1 MTLVATGEDCSPHMS
16 SLPVGLFET
25 DLAGRLVSAD
35 DSFRALALGGGT
47 VQIGAAPWA
56 NAHPGDRAAAELAW
70 HRLREADDP
79 LSLSFRVWTS
89 DNKLL
94 WLRLDAIPKMDV
106 FGRQTGFS
114 GCIRD
119 ITEEHRQRDISD
131 RLNGLLAASP
141 DAVLIIDRHGVPTF
155 TNAAARALFEVD
167 DAVDLVREPALR
179 TLLQTLRDQI
189 PRDAINRTES
199 GDWTG
204 EAIYRGPNGLTRT
217 LNVTVYVQRAS
228 DGAIEFWAGQ
238 MRDITTAKQLQT
250 ELNHQATHDA
260 LTGLPN
266 RVLLLRTL
274 AESLDRARHQR
285 QQVAVLFLDLDR
297 LKDVNDNVGHDVGD
311 LLLATIAGRLAS
323 ATRPA
328 DVIARIGG
336 DEFVVLCNGGIDEQ
350 SALELADR
358 VRDALTGRLMLS
370 GVEVD
375 LSVSIGVALSH
386 PTQPL
391 EPTPADEAIALV
403 RNADTAMYRAKRRG
417 RSRCELFTEEMSRA
431 ARDRKVLS
439 GALEQAIA
447 ADQMRLAYQPIV
459 STHTG
464 RMVGAEALLRW
475 HHPERGLL
483 MPSDFVHL
491 AEESGAI
498 VPMGDWV
505 IHQACFDARA
515 WIDAGLVER
524 SFSVHVNVSGRQM
537 SEGAFVE
544 RVIHT
549 VRDLDLLPQQ
559 LTLDFDEATLYAD
572 KPTTMRALQTLRRFG
587 ISLALDNFG
596 TGVSSLTALR
606 DYRADVLKLD
616 GSIASHLGNDEGNDP
631 IVRSIIQ
638 LAHAL
643 DMEVVAEWVT
653 GPDQLHRLK
662 MLGCDMAQ
670 GYLFGEPCP
679 AEAFAES
686 ARADRASGDAHHA
699 ARVGNHASG
708 DLSQNPSR

>member
-1 MTLVATGEDCSPHMS
+1 MTVVATGEEDVLHMS

-25 DLAGRLVSAD
+25 DVTGRLLSAD
-35 DSFRALALGGGT
+35 ESFRALALGGAA
-47 VQIGAAPWA
+47 IPSGAAPWG
-56 NAHPGDRAAAELAW
+56 NAHPADRAASEVTW
-70 HRLREADDP
+70 RRQREAGEDIT
-79 LSLSFRVWTS
+79 LVFRVWTS
-89 DNKLL
+89 ANKLV
-94 WLRLDAIPKMDV
+94 WLRLDARPKIDA
-106 FGRQTGFS
+106 FGQQLGYFGS
-114 GCIRD
+114 IAD
-119 ITEEHRQRDISD
+119 ITEEQHQREISE
-131 RLNGLLAASP
+131 RLTGLLAASP
-141 DAVLIIDRHGVPTF
+141 DAVLIIDRHGAPTF
-155 TNAAARALFEVD
+155 TNAAARALFDVD
-167 DAVDLVREPALR
+167 DAVDLIREPALR

-189 PRDAINRTES
+189 PREAINHTES

-217 LNVTVYVQRAS
+217 LNVTVYVQRAP

-238 MRDITTAKQLQT
+238 MRDVTTSKQVQNALQ
-250 ELNHQATHDA
+250 HQATHDA

-285 QQVAVLFLDLDR
+285 DQIAVLFLDLDR

-336 DEFVVLCNGGIDEQ
+336 DEFVVLCDGGIDEQ
-350 SALELADR
+350 SALEVADR
-358 VRDALTGRLMLS
+358 VREALTGRLMLN

-375 LSVSIGVALSH
+375 LSVSIGVALSD
-386 PTQPL
+386 PANPL
-391 EPTPADEAIALV
+391 EATTTDEALALV

-417 RSRCELFTEEMSRA
+417 RSRCELFTAEMSRA

-439 GALEQAIA
+439 ASLEQAIA
-447 ADQMRLAYQPIV
+447 ADQLRLAYQPIV

-464 RMVGAEALLRW
+464 RMVAAEALLRW
-475 HHPERGLL
+475 NHPERGLL
-483 MPSDFVHL
+483 MPSDFVSL

-505 IHQACFDARA
+505 IRQACVDARA

-537 SEGAFVE
+537 AEGAFVE
-544 RVIHT
+544 RVSHT
-549 VRDLDLLPQQ
+549 IRELDLLPQQ
-559 LTLDFDEATLYAD
+559 LTLDFDEDTLYAD
-572 KPTTMRALQTLRRFG
+572 QPTTMRALQTLRRFG
-587 ISLALDNFG
+587 VNIALDNFG

-606 DYRADVLKLD
+606 DYRADTLKLD
-616 GSIASHLGNDEGNDP
+616 GSIASSLGNDEGNDP

-643 DMEVVAEWVT
+643 DMVVVAEWVT
-653 GPDQLHRLK
+653 APDQLYRLK

-670 GYLFGEPCP
+670 GFLFGEPCP
-679 AEAFAES
+679 ADAFAAS
-686 ARADRASGDAHHA
+686 ARAGRKSDFPA
-699 ARVGNHASG
+699 
-708 DLSQNPSR
+708 PTPI

>member
-1 MTLVATGEDCSPHMS
+1 MS

-25 DLAGRLVSAD
+25 DLTGRLLSAD
-35 DSFRALALGGGT
+35 DSFRALALGGGA
-47 VQIGAAPWA
+47 IPLGSAPWG
-56 NAHPGDRAAAELAW
+56 NAHPADRAASELAW
-70 HRLREADDP
+70 LTLRESGADIT
-79 LSLSFRVWTS
+79 LVFRVWTAA
-89 DNKLL
+89 NKLV
-94 WLRLDAIPKMDV
+94 WLRLDAVPKLDAFGQHVGYNGCVADV
-106 FGRQTGFS
+106 
-114 GCIRD
+114 
-119 ITEEHRQRDISD
+119 TEEQHQREISE
-131 RLNGLLAASP
+131 RLTGLLSASP
-141 DAVLIIDRHGVPTF
+141 DAVLIIDRHGAPTF

-179 TLLQTLRDQI
+179 TLLQSLRDQI
-189 PRDAINRTES
+189 PREAINHTHS

-217 LNVTVYVQRAS
+217 LNVTVYVQRAP

-238 MRDITTAKQLQT
+238 MRDVTTAKQVQN
-250 ELNHQATHDA
+250 ELTHQATHDA

-285 QQVAVLFLDLDR
+285 QQIAVLFLDLDR
-297 LKDVNDNVGHDVGD
+297 LKDVNDNIGHDVGD

-336 DEFVVLCNGGIDEQ
+336 DEFVVLCNGTIDEQ
-350 SALELADR
+350 SALEVADR
-358 VRDALTGRLMLS
+358 VREALTGRIMLS

-375 LSVSIGVALSH
+375 LSVSIGVALSNPLH
-386 PTQPL
+386 PL
-391 EPTPADEAIALV
+391 EPLPADEAVALV

-431 ARDRKVLS
+431 ARDRKSLS
-439 GALEQAIA
+439 GSLEQAIA
-447 ADQMRLAYQPIV
+447 ADQLRLAYQPIV

-475 HHPERGLL
+475 HHPDRGLL
-483 MPSDFVHL
+483 MPSDFVSI

-505 IHQACFDARA
+505 IRQACKDARA
-515 WIDAGLVER
+515 WIDADLVER
-524 SFSVHVNVSGRQM
+524 TFSVHVNVSGRQM

-549 VRDLDLLPQQ
+549 VRELDLLPQQ

-572 KPTTMRALQTLRRFG
+572 QPTTIRALQTLRRFG
-587 ISLALDNFG
+587 VSLALDNFG

-606 DYRADVLKLD
+606 DYRADTLKLD
-616 GSIASHLGNDEGNDP
+616 GSIASSLGGEEGSDP

-653 GPDQLHRLK
+653 GPDQLYRLK

-670 GYLFGEPCP
+670 GFLFGEPTT
-679 AEAFAES
+679 AEIFAES
-686 ARADRASGDAHHA
+686 ARAGRAST
-699 ARVGNHASG
+699 
-708 DLSQNPSR
+708 LTE

>member
-1 MTLVATGEDCSPHMS
+1 MS
-16 SLPVGLFET
+16 ALPVGLFET

-35 DSFRALALGGGT
+35 ESFRALALSGGSVPVGS
-47 VQIGAAPWA
+47 APWA
-56 NAHPGDRAAAELAW
+56 NAHPGDRAAAELSW
-70 HRLREADDP
+70 RRLREAGEP
-79 LSLSFRVWTS
+79 ISLTFRVWTAA
-89 DNKLL
+89 NKMV
-94 WLRLDAIPKMDV
+94 WLRLDTTPKRDLFSQHV
-106 FGRQTGFS
+106 GYS
-114 GCIRD
+114 GCVTD
-119 ITEEHRQRDISD
+119 VTEAQHQKELSE
-131 RLNGLLAASP
+131 RLTGLLEASP
-141 DAVLIIDRHGVPTF
+141 DAVLVIDRHGAPTF
-155 TNAAARALFEVD
+155 TNDAAKALFGIT
-167 DAVDLVREPALR
+167 DALDLVRDPAVR
-179 TLLQTLRDQI
+179 SLLQTLRDQI
-189 PRDAINRTES
+189 PREIVNHSRS

-204 EAIYRGPNGLTRT
+204 EAIYRGPDGFTRT
-217 LNVTVYVQRAS
+217 LNVTVYVQRAP

-238 MRDITTAKQLQT
+238 IRDVTTAKHLQA
-250 ELNHQATHDA
+250 ELHHQATHDS

-274 AESLDRARHQR
+274 ADALERSRHRR
-285 QQVAVLFLDLDR
+285 QQIAVLFLDLDR
-297 LKDVNDNVGHDVGD
+297 LKDVNDNSGHDVGD
-311 LLLATIAGRLAS
+311 LLLASIASRLANT
-323 ATRPA
+323 TRPA

-336 DEFVVLCNGGIDEQ
+336 DEFVVLCEGGIDEQ
-350 SALELADR
+350 TALELAER
-358 VRDALTGRLMLS
+358 VREALSGRLMLN

-375 LSVSIGVALSH
+375 LSVSIGVALSS
-386 PTQPL
+386 PTNPL
-391 EPTPADEAIALV
+391 EPTATEEAVALV

-431 ARDRKVLS
+431 ARERKSLS
-439 GALEQAIA
+439 VSLEQAIA
-447 ADQMRLAYQPIV
+447 EDQLRLAYQPIV

-483 MPSDFVHL
+483 MPSDFVPL

-505 IHQACFDARA
+505 IRQACRDARA

-544 RVIHT
+544 RVIGT
-549 VRDLDLLPQQ
+549 VRELDLLPQQ
-559 LTLDFDEATLYAD
+559 LTLDFDEATLCAD
-572 KPTTMRALQTLRRFG
+572 QPTTMRALQTLRRFG
-587 ISLALDNFG
+587 LSIALDNFG
-596 TGVSSLTALR
+596 IGVSSLTALR
-606 DYRADVLKLD
+606 DYRADTLKLD
-616 GSIASHLGNDEGNDP
+616 GSIASSLGADGDNDP

-653 GPDQLHRLK
+653 GPDQLYRLK

-679 AEAFAES
+679 AETFAET
-686 ARADRASGDAHHA
+686 AR
-699 ARVGNHASG
+699 
-708 DLSQNPSR
+708 SRR